1 MGGLRRYAPYALN
14 CRRPGKAPDTRTRR
28 LHHAVEASSH
38 RRLYSSKRLT
48 IMCVCPVPDIRLA
61 FHLSSL
67 LRLGDTIDPM
77 RLLVG
82 PIAVLI
88 VLCGWDFY
96 FNHGKFT
103 RLTVAATSDI
113 ARRMF

>member
-1 MGGLRRYAPYALN
+1 LRLRASIAGTSLLQTIEINAGISANQAGRPAMPYVGA
-14 CRRPGKAPDTRTRR
+14 
-28 LHHAVEASSH
+28 
-38 RRLYSSKRLT
+38 
-48 IMCVCPVPDIRLA
+48 VPDIRLA
-61 FHLSSL
+61 FYLSGL
-67 LRLGDTIDPM
+67 LRLGATIDPM
-77 RLLVG
+77 RLLIG

-103 RLTVAATSDI
+103 LQTVAGTSEI